1 MRKPKEAYAI
11 QTVVNAMRLLEEFR
25 DEEELG
31 VTALAKRLG
40 LHKNNVFRLLATLE
54 QQRYIEQSPSERYR
68 LGPEIDK
75 AHSHPPRLSSAVRLG
90 ARNHRAVEFAGA

>member
-1 MRKPKEAYAI
+1 MRKPKEAYSI

-40 LHKNNVFRLLATLE
+40 LHKNNHGSSPAAHRNPG
-54 QQRYIEQSPSERYR
+54 QR
-68 LGPEIDK
+68 
-75 AHSHPPRLSSAVRLG
+75 
-90 ARNHRAVEFAGA
+90 AR